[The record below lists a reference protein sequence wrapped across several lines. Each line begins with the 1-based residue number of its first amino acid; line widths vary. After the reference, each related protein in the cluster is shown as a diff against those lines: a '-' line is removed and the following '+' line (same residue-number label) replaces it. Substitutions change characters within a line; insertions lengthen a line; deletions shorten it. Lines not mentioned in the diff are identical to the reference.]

1 MPRRASSSAREGDV
15 PVSRAYLDQQTAGRR
30 EAVLDLLTVW
40 IEEAVE
46 DALKREGEA
55 LRFGL

>member
-1 MPRRASSSAREGDV
+1 MLLFYTFILSF
-15 PVSRAYLDQQTAGRR
+15 PVCPGQTAGRR
-30 EAVLDLLTVW
+30 NAVLDLLGFW
-40 IEEAVE
+40 IEEADE